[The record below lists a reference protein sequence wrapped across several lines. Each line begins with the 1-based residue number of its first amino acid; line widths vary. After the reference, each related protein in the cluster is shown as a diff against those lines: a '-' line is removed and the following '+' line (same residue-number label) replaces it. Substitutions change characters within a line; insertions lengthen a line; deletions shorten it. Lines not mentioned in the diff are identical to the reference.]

1 MIDDVD
7 ADVPRD
13 QGDAPALR
21 IHEFVFEPA
30 TLHELDAGPHHVT
43 YAGRVVPHR
52 DARWFLAWIGYQDG
66 ETFLGELAPPRAVAV
81 DSDCTLTLEQPR

>member
-1 MIDDVD
+1 MVHHGSMIDDVD

-13 QGDAPALR
+13 QGDAPA
-21 IHEFVFEPA
+21 
-30 TLHELDAGPHHVT
+30 LDAGPHHVT

-52 DARWFLAWIGYQDG
+52 DARWFLAWIGYQDS

-81 DSDCTLTLEQPR
+81 DSDGTPTLEQAR

>member
-21 IHEFVFEPA
+21 IHEFDLA
-30 TLHELDAGPHHVT
+30 TLHELDADPHHVT

-81 DSDCTLTLEQPR
+81 DSDGTLTLEQPR